1 VVTNQKYLLGY
12 GRPTNFPEAIMA
24 YIELLNYWGSGID
37 MSDFSSDGWGYI
49 EAPNPSGTLYPGYNS
64 ITFNAYGYEAYDN
77 VTVNYY
83 YDGYDYVLVED
94 VLYYDGGTLVQ
105 TLGDVNIQTTV
116 ADLNA
121 PVWYVRFSQG
131 NDRFVGNDYGN
142 EIRGGWGDDVLIGGR
157 GYDYLY
163 GDDGND
169 TFLPGLGIDALYGGA
184 GVDTV
189 VLDGASN
196 EYIFSYDSFDG
207 CIRATDTVEHLN
219 VSHLFDMEYVSF
231 EDGTF
236 SVSSLIPILG
246 TSRGNTLIGDSGD
259 NRLKGLGGNDT
270 IKGGGGADYL
280 YGGVGN
286 DVLSGGSGKDNFV
299 FDVRP
304 NRSTNNDK
312 ITDFRAAD
320 DTIWLDNAVFTK
332 VGGDG
337 ALKAAAFRAT
347 MTGKAQDRSDRVIY
361 EKDTGKLFY
370 DADGT
375 GSTASVHFA
384 TLTNKAGVS
393 VKDFFIL

>member
-1 VVTNQKYLLGY
+1 VVTNQQYLLGY
-12 GRPTNFPEAIMA
+12 GRLTNSSEAIMA
-24 YIELLNYWGSGID
+24 YIELSNYWGSGID
-37 MSDFSSDGWGYI
+37 MSDFSPDGWGYI
-49 EAPNPSGTLYPGYNS
+49 ESPNPSGTLYAGYNS

-83 YDGYDYVLVED
+83 YNGYDYVLVED
-94 VLYYDGGTLVQ
+94 VFYYDGGTLVQ

-121 PVWYVRFSQG
+121 PAWYVRFNQG

-142 EIRGGWGDDVLIGGR
+142 DIRGGWGDDVLVGRR
-157 GYDYLY
+157 GYDYLH
-163 GDDGND
+163 GDDGDD
-169 TFLPGLGIDALYGGA
+169 TLLPGLGIDALYGGA

-189 VLDGASN
+189 VLDGSSN
-196 EYIFSYDSFDG
+196 EYVFSYDSFDG
-207 CIRATDTVEHLN
+207 CIRATDTIEHLN
-219 VSHLFDMEYVSF
+219 VNHLFDMEYVSF

-236 SVSSLIPILG
+236 SVSSLIPIVG
-246 TSRGNTLIGDSGD
+246 TSRNNTLIGDSGD

-270 IKGGGGADYL
+270 IKGLGGADYL

-286 DVLSGGSGKDNFV
+286 DVLSGGSSKDNFV

-332 VGGDG
+332 VGADG
-337 ALKAAAFRAT
+337 ALKAAAFRAN
-347 MTGKAQDRSDRVIY
+347 MTGKAQDRSDRIIY

-375 GSTASVHFA
+375 GSAASVYFA
-384 TLTNKAGVS
+384 TLTNKAAVT
-393 VKDFFIL
+393 VKDFYVL